1 MKDNILQEY
10 DQDIEL
16 LKRLKPRLKTLI
28 EVLINEN
35 QVEVHDVQVRVKGKP
50 SLKGKIQK
58 NKVNIIN

>member
-1 MKDNILQEY
+1 LKDNILQEY

>member
-1 MKDNILQEY
+1 MQEY